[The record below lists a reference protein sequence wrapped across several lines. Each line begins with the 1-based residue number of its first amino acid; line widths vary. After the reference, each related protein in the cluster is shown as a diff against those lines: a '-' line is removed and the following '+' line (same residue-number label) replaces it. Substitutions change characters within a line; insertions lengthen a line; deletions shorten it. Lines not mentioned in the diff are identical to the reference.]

1 MRPLLGLPRKVRE
14 DGMVLLVVDLSRAAM
29 EDIKASVGTGLSRV
43 ATAGRKGVT
52 DLRGDTVLLKAAMAL
67 PDTALLKA
75 VMAVPD
81 TVLQLK
87 HTALL
92 PSQSSS
98 SKLRRRRAALILSW
112 PEALA
117 LLEVLS

>member
-29 EDIKASVGTGLSRV
+29 EDIKASVGTGLNRV

-75 VMAVPD
+75 VMAVPN